1 VGAASRDKPPTEEEG
16 RVIKLSERTRRGL
29 REAIGT
35 PFIIGALVLAFL
47 LIVETVGPAI

>member
-1 VGAASRDKPPTEEEG
+1 MGAASRDKPPTQKEG
-16 RVIKLSERTRRGL
+16 TVTKLSERTRRGL

-47 LIVETVGPAI
+47 LIVETVASAI